1 MGNSPYH
8 SQPNTM
14 TNQQSTNYK
23 LRDRLQKKNI
33 YSLFINKAESSKHN
47 HMLRDAVSDVL
58 DRSKALKF

>member
-1 MGNSPYH
+1 
-8 SQPNTM
+8 M